1 MENRQKQE
9 KHTSIKPPAYAKIV
23 QTEYYEACFYCR
35 GAVYLWQRQAFL
47 YKSYPSATSFLC
59 VET

>member
-9 KHTSIKPPAYAKIV
+9 KHTSIKPPASAKTV
-23 QTEYYEACFYCR
+23 QTKHYEACFNCR
-35 GAVYLWQRQAFL
+35 DTAYLLQRQAFL